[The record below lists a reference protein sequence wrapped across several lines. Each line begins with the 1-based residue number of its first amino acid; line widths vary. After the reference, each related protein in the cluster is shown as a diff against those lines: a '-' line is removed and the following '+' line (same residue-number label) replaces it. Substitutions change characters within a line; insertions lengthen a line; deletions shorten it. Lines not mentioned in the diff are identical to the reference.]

1 MQFQKM
7 NCDGG
12 VWEKAK
18 KKKVPSR
25 MPENKNVKTK
35 GNSTVYGMRVRD
47 ESAEA
52 PSTPT

>member
-1 MQFQKM
+1 M
-7 NCDGG
+7 GEG
-12 VWEKAK
+12 EEE
-18 KKKVPSR
+18 KKVPSR
-25 MPENKNVKTK
+25 MPRKNVRTK